1 MKVVALIPAR
11 LHSTRLP
18 RKLIQSL
25 GGRSVVQRTYEAVE
39 STDLFDLVFV
49 VTGDKEI
56 IKKTDAPII
65 RSTKNYLSGSD
76 RLAGAITSIAADVI
90 VNVQADEP
98 FIDRTLLERITE
110 EIKTSEVD
118 VVSAAFPLE
127 NVDDINNQNN
137 VKVYFNEEGLA
148 ENFSR
153 TPMTTS
159 KHYQHIGV
167 YAFKR
172 SALERFATLEP
183 SMREKQEKLE
193 NLRFLENQMK
203 VRILVTDEPSIGID
217 TQEDL
222 DKARKL
228 WNQINSTNN

>member
-11 LHSTRLP
+11 LRSTRLP
-18 RKLIQSL
+18 RKLIQGI
-25 GGRSVVQRTYEAVE
+25 GGKSIIQRTYEAVE
-39 STDLFDLVFV
+39 STGLFDLVFV
-49 VTGDKEI
+49 VTGDEEI
-56 IKKTDAPII
+56 IKKTQAPII
-65 RSTKNYLSGSD
+65 KSTTHYLSGSD
-76 RLAGAITSIAADVI
+76 RIASAIKSISCDAVI
-90 VNVQADEP
+90 NVQGDEP
-98 FIDRTLLERITE
+98 FIDSTLLERLRDAIITT
-110 EIKTSEVD
+110 KAD
-118 VVSAAFPLE
+118 VVSAAFPIE
-127 NVDDINNQNN
+127 NDDDINNPNN

-172 SALERFATLEP
+172 SALERFAKLEP
-183 SMREKQEKLE
+183 SMREKREKLE
-193 NLRFLENQMK
+193 NLRFLENGMK
-203 VRILVTDEPSIGID
+203 VRILLTNEPSIGID

-228 WNQINSTNN
+228 WSSMNS

>member
-11 LHSTRLP
+11 LRSTRLP
-18 RKLIQSL
+18 RKLIQSI
-25 GGRSVVQRTYEAVE
+25 GGKSIIQRTYEAVE
-39 STDLFDLVFV
+39 STGLFDLVFV
-49 VTGDKEI
+49 VTGDEEI
-56 IKKTDAPII
+56 IKKTQAPVIK
-65 RSTKNYLSGSD
+65 STTHYLSGSD
-76 RLAGAITSIAADVI
+76 RIAAAIKSISCDAVI
-90 VNVQADEP
+90 NVQGDEP
-98 FIDRTLLERITE
+98 FIDSTLLERLRDAIITT
-110 EIKTSEVD
+110 KAD
-118 VVSAAFPLE
+118 VVSAAFPIE
-127 NVDDINNQNN
+127 NVDEINNPNN

-153 TPMTTS
+153 TPMTAS

-172 SALERFATLEP
+172 SALERFGKLEP

-193 NLRFLENQMK
+193 NLRFLENGMK
-203 VRILVTDEPSIGID
+203 VRILLTNEPSIGID

-228 WNQINSTNN
+228 WSSMNS

>member
-25 GGRSVVQRTYEAVE
+25 GGRSVVQRTYEAVA
-39 STDLFDLVFV
+39 STELFDLVFV
-49 VTGDKEI
+49 VTGDREI
-56 IKKTDAPII
+56 IRRTTAPII
-65 RSTKNYLSGSD
+65 ESTKKYLSGSD
-76 RLAGAITSIAADVI
+76 RLAGAISSIAADVI

-98 FIDRTLLERITE
+98 FIDRTLLERITQ

-118 VVSAAFPLE
+118 VVSAAFPIE
-127 NVDDINNQNN
+127 NDDDINNPSN
-137 VKVYFNEEGLA
+137 VKVYFNEDGLA
-148 ENFSR
+148 QQFSR
-153 TPMTTS
+153 TPIEAS

-172 SALERFATLEP
+172 SALERFAKLEP
-183 SMREKQEKLE
+183 SMREKREKLE
-193 NLRFLENQMK
+193 NLRFLENGMK
-203 VRILVTDEPSIGID
+203 VRILLTDEPSIGID

-222 DKARKL
+222 DKARQL
-228 WNQINSTNN
+228 WSSLKN